1 MKIQE
6 RKEQAGLKAYP
17 ENISYS
23 TVYDTMT
30 DYNLIYRKP
39 FMEGYGQGFI
49 DAINETFKAL
59 WDCPLID
66 ALIIDDVMAHI
77 NETLDI
83 VDDTEEQQ

>member
-1 MKIQE
+1 MGIKE

-23 TVYDTMT
+23 TVYDTMR

>member
-1 MKIQE
+1 MTMAEK
-6 RKEQAGLKAYP
+6 AGLKAYP

-23 TVYDTMT
+23 SVYDTMK

-66 ALIIDDVMAHI
+66 TLIIDDVIAHVK
-77 NETLDI
+77 ETLEL
-83 VDDTEEQQ
+83 VDDIEEKQ